1 MTEKQKI
8 IEVAIKNMV
17 NSHMKDY
24 SKDLILCAELLS
36 QITEKGF
43 VFDYTRFSLNDQELA
58 SDLAYKISRMEE
70 MANNIIAINNERD
83 NPFCSDEEEIGEL
96 YCGDDEV
103 DQPEQEKEPKF
114 EFDDI
119 GDFFPIT
126 DNCYSLSEVLSCM
139 EIPHIIFDGTGYCFN
154 GNYYS
159 IVDAGIDRMVL
170 KVTKIQESDL
180 DPLCLEIIKNQ
191 M

>member
-1 MTEKQKI
+1 MIEKQKT
-8 IEVAIKNMV
+8 IEVAIKSMV
-17 NSHMKDY
+17 NNHMKSY
-24 SKDLILCAELLS
+24 SRDLILCSELLS

-43 VFDYTRFSLNDQELA
+43 VFDYTRFSLDDQEMA
-58 SDLAYKISRMEE
+58 SDIAYRISLMEE
-70 MANNIIAINNERD
+70 MVNNAIKNELNNQLYAG
-83 NPFCSDEEEIGEL
+83 EEIGEL
-96 YCGDDEV
+96 YCGNDET
-103 DQPEQEKEPKF
+103 DQPVKENEPKF

-126 DNCYSLSEVLSCM
+126 DNCDSLSEVLSCM

-170 KVTKIQESDL
+170 KVTRIQECEI
-180 DPLCLEIIKNQ
+180 DPLCLEILKNQ

>member
-1 MTEKQKI
+1 MIEKQKT

-17 NSHMKDY
+17 NNHLKSY
-24 SKDLILCAELLS
+24 SRDLILCAELLN

-43 VFDYTRFSLNDQELA
+43 VFDYTRFSLDDQELA
-58 SDLAYKISRMEE
+58 SDIAYRIFQMEE
-70 MANNIIAINNERD
+70 MVNNAIKTERNNQIYAA
-83 NPFCSDEEEIGEL
+83 EEIGEL
-96 YCGDDEV
+96 YCGDDEI
-103 DQPEQEKEPKF
+103 DQPYKENEPMF

-126 DNCYSLSEVLSCM
+126 DNCDSLSEVLRCM

-170 KVTKIQESDL
+170 KVTKIQESDI
-180 DPLCLEIIKNQ
+180 DPLCLEILNNQ

>member
-17 NSHMKDY
+17 NNHMKNY
-24 SKDLILCAELLS
+24 SRDLILCADLLS
-36 QITEKGF
+36 QIKEKGF
-43 VFDYTRFSLNDQELA
+43 VFDYTRFSMDDQELA
-58 SDLAYKISRMEE
+58 SDIAYRVSQMEE
-70 MANNIIAINNERD
+70 MVNCVVKSERNNQHYA
-83 NPFCSDEEEIGEL
+83 DEDIGEL

-103 DQPEQEKEPKF
+103 DQLEQEKEPKF

-126 DNCYSLSEVLSCM
+126 DNCDSLSEVLSCM

-154 GNYYS
+154 GSYYS
-159 IVDAGIDRMVL
+159 IVDSGIDRMVL
-170 KVTKIQESDL
+170 KVTKIQESDI
-180 DPLCLEIIKNQ
+180 DPLCLEILKNQ

>member
-1 MTEKQKI
+1 MIEKQKA

-17 NSHMKDY
+17 NSHMKSY

-36 QITEKGF
+36 QIIEKGF
-43 VFDYTRFSLNDQELA
+43 VFDYTRFSLDDQELA
-58 SDLAYKISRMEE
+58 SDIAYQIFRMED
-70 MANNIIAINNERD
+70 MVDSVIKNER
-83 NPFCSDEEEIGEL
+83 NNQLYSGEEIGEL
-96 YCGDDEV
+96 YCGDDET
-103 DQPEQEKEPKF
+103 DQPVKENEAKF

-126 DNCYSLSEVLSCM
+126 DNCDSLSEVLSCM

-170 KVTKIQESDL
+170 KVSKIQESDI
-180 DPLCLEIIKNQ
+180 DPLCLEILNNQ

>member
-1 MTEKQKI
+1 MIEKQKT

-17 NSHMKDY
+17 NGHMKNY
-24 SKDLILCAELLS
+24 SRDLILCAELLK
-36 QITEKGF
+36 QITQKGF
-43 VFDYTRFSLNDQELA
+43 VFDYTRFSLDDQELA
-58 SDLAYKISRMEE
+58 SDIAYRISQMVE
-70 MANNIIAINNERD
+70 MVNSVIKNER
-83 NPFCSDEEEIGEL
+83 NNQLYAGEEIGEL
-96 YCGDDEV
+96 YCSDAET
-103 DQPEQEKEPKF
+103 DQPARENEPKF

-126 DNCYSLSEVLSCM
+126 ANCDSLSEVLSCM

-159 IVDAGIDRMVL
+159 IVDVGVDHMVL
-170 KVTKIQESDL
+170 KVTKIQESDI
-180 DPLCLEIIKNQ
+180 DPLCLEILNHQ